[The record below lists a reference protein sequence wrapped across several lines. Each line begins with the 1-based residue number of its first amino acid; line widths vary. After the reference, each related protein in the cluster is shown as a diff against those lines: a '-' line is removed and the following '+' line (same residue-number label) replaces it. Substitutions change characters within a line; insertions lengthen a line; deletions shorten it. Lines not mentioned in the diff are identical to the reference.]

1 MGNDGT
7 TMIRANGIALRCRL
21 EGAGDPL
28 VLIHGVGGRLEAWD
42 GVVSHLARRYRIL
55 RYDLRGHGESEKAAG
70 PYDIADF
77 VEDLNSLVAAAGLA
91 RCHVAGFSLGGLVA
105 QGFALGHAAKLDK
118 LALISTVAGRS
129 EAEKAA
135 VLARLKIVEGGIP
148 GDHFRRSIERWFTDE
163 FRARNPALIADYA
176 ARNMANDPKCY
187 AAAYGVLA
195 TTDFADRL
203 AEITAPTL
211 VMTGEDD
218 VGSNPRMARLM
229 HERIANST
237 LHILPKL
244 RHSILIEAP
253 ETVARIL
260 GSFLSA
266 RPQPWGPG
274 KRV

>member
-77 VEDLNSLVAAAGLA
+77 VEDLSSLAAAVGFQ

-163 FRARNPALIADYA
+163 FRAKNPALIADYA
-176 ARNMANDPKCY
+176 ARNMTNDPKCY
-187 AAAYGVLA
+187 AAAYAVLA

-203 AEITAPTL
+203 SEIAAPTL

-218 VGSNPRMARLM
+218 MGSNPRVARLM
-229 HERIANST
+229 HERIDNST

-274 KRV
+274 RRA